1 MARVQTIKKAIVQ
14 VEEQSPKDIQ
24 RADII
29 PTVGFA
35 LVVDGIFKKEFETD
49 AAAQKA
55 AKELL
60 TKYRAAGEWHRAGCW
75 RGSYNDCTRPRAN
88 LGRRKGIARSSEMAA
103 PDRRILP

>member
-1 MARVQTIKKAIVQ
+1 MARVQTIKKSNVQ
-14 VEEQSPKDIQ
+14 VEDQSPKDIQ

-60 TKYRAAGEWHRAGCW
+60 TKYPMLRVETYDA
-75 RGSYNDCTRPRAN
+75 
-88 LGRRKGIARSSEMAA
+88 SSKV
-103 PDRRILP
+103 RTLVR

>member
-1 MARVQTIKKAIVQ
+1 MARVQTIKKPIVQ

-29 PTVGFA
+29 PTIGFA

-60 TKYRAAGEWHRAGCW
+60 TKYPMLRVETYDA
-75 RGSYNDCTRPRAN
+75 
-88 LGRRKGIARSSEMAA
+88 SSKV
-103 PDRRILP
+103 RTLVR

>member
-1 MARVQTIKKAIVQ
+1 MARVQTIKKSNVQ
-14 VEEQSPKDIQ
+14 IEEQSPKDIQ

-49 AAAQKA
+49 AAAEKA

-60 TKYRAAGEWHRAGCW
+60 TKYPMLRVETYDA
-75 RGSYNDCTRPRAN
+75 
-88 LGRRKGIARSSEMAA
+88 SSKV
-103 PDRRILP
+103 RTLVR

>member
-1 MARVQTIKKAIVQ
+1 MARVQTIKKSNVQ
-14 VEEQSPKDIQ
+14 VEDQSPKDIQ

-49 AAAQKA
+49 AAAEKA

-60 TKYRAAGEWHRAGCW
+60 TKYPMLRVETYDA
-75 RGSYNDCTRPRAN
+75 
-88 LGRRKGIARSSEMAA
+88 SSKV
-103 PDRRILP
+103 RTLVR

>member
-1 MARVQTIKKAIVQ
+1 MARVQTIKKSNVQ
-14 VEEQSPKDIQ
+14 IEEQSPKDIQ

-49 AAAQKA
+49 PAAQKA

-60 TKYRAAGEWHRAGCW
+60 TKYPMLRVETYDA
-75 RGSYNDCTRPRAN
+75 
-88 LGRRKGIARSSEMAA
+88 SSKV
-103 PDRRILP
+103 RTLVR

>member
-1 MARVQTIKKAIVQ
+1 MARVQTIKKSNVQ

-49 AAAQKA
+49 AAAEKA

-60 TKYRAAGEWHRAGCW
+60 TKYPMLRVETYDA
-75 RGSYNDCTRPRAN
+75 
-88 LGRRKGIARSSEMAA
+88 SSKV
-103 PDRRILP
+103 RTLVR

>member
-1 MARVQTIKKAIVQ
+1 MARVQTIKKSNVQ
-14 VEEQSPKDIQ
+14 VEQQSPKDIQ

-60 TKYRAAGEWHRAGCW
+60 TKYPMLRVETYDA
-75 RGSYNDCTRPRAN
+75 
-88 LGRRKGIARSSEMAA
+88 SSKV
-103 PDRRILP
+103 RTLVR

>member
-1 MARVQTIKKAIVQ
+1 MARVQTIKKSNVQ
-14 VEEQSPKDIQ
+14 VEEQSPKDVQ

-60 TKYRAAGEWHRAGCW
+60 TKYPMLRVETYDA
-75 RGSYNDCTRPRAN
+75 
-88 LGRRKGIARSSEMAA
+88 SSKV
-103 PDRRILP
+103 RTLVR

>member
-1 MARVQTIKKAIVQ
+1 MARVQTIKKSNVQ

-60 TKYRAAGEWHRAGCW
+60 TKYPMLRVETYDA
-75 RGSYNDCTRPRAN
+75 
-88 LGRRKGIARSSEMAA
+88 SSKV
-103 PDRRILP
+103 RTLVR

>member
-1 MARVQTIKKAIVQ
+1 MARVQTIKKSNVQ
-14 VEEQSPKDIQ
+14 IEEQSPKDIQ

-60 TKYRAAGEWHRAGCW
+60 TKYPMLRVETYDA
-75 RGSYNDCTRPRAN
+75 
-88 LGRRKGIARSSEMAA
+88 SSKV
-103 PDRRILP
+103 RTLVR